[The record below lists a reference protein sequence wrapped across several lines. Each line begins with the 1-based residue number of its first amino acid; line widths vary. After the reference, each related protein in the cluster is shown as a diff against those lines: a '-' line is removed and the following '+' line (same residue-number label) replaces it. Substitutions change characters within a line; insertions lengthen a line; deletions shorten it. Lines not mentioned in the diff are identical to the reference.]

1 MLAGSELA
9 ELASADY
16 DRHLRSGSRVKF
28 LALRNE
34 EPPGDA
40 IVVVR
45 GGEMASEYVRR
56 TARDAFDET
65 GVYSVSVYLALDEPL
80 AELCRS
86 EPFLARYG
94 KVRLSTV
101 ARMRQAGFVLLPTLA
116 RPHYDIVL
124 PDTSDGTLVRLD
136 TCFDPAVPNPGRRL
150 EP

>member
-1 MLAGSELA
+1 V
-9 ELASADY
+9 
-16 DRHLRSGSRVKF
+16 RF

-34 EPPGDA
+34 EPPDETV
-40 IVVVR
+40 VVVR
-45 GGEMASEYVRR
+45 GGEMASDYVRR

-65 GVYSVSVYLALDEPL
+65 GVYSLSVYLTLDEPL
-80 AELCRS
+80 AEMCRG

-101 ARMRQAGFVLLPTLA
+101 ARVRQAGFVLLPTLG
-116 RPHYDIVL
+116 RPHCDIVL

-136 TCFDPAVPNPGRRL
+136 VCFDPPVSNPGRRL